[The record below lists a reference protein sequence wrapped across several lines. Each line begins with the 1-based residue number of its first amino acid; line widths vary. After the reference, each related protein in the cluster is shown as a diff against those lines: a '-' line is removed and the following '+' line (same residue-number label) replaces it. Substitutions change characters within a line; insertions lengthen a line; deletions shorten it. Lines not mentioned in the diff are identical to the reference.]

1 MLVDFQ
7 TTQATGTAE
16 RDTVPVLVGQ
26 AKERGFHPKTM
37 GGEEGYDARD
47 CVADLRER
55 GVTPH
60 LAQNTKGRS
69 SASDGRITRH
79 AAYAIS
85 QRIRKRVEEIFGW
98 MKTVGGFR
106 RTRYRG
112 LDRTGGIPG
121 SHGLQTGPA
130 GQAAGISKGNAGCS
144 GGMTRPG
151 STCARSFQRAE
162 LRSPKGLQAPHQTPH
177 FLP

>member
-47 CVADLRER
+47 CGADLRER

-60 LAQNTKGRS
+60 LAQNIKGRS
-69 SASDGRITRH
+69 SAFGLITRIGSPLVQ
-79 AAYAIS
+79 A
-85 QRIRKRVEEIFGW
+85 RIF
-98 MKTVGGFR
+98 
-106 RTRYRG
+106 
-112 LDRTGGIPG
+112 
-121 SHGLQTGPA
+121 
-130 GQAAGISKGNAGCS
+130 
-144 GGMTRPG
+144 
-151 STCARSFQRAE
+151 ST
-162 LRSPKGLQAPHQTPH
+162 APP
-177 FLP
+177 